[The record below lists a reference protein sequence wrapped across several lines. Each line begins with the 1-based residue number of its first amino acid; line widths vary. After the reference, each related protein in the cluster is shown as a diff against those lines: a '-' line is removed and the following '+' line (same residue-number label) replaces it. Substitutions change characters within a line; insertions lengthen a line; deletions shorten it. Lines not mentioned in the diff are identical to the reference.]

1 MNSHLPVAEALTQA
15 ARQIRIRPDLEE
27 TLTSIAV
34 ATVDSLP
41 DIDHAGISVSPRR
54 GTLEPRAWTA
64 DFVRD
69 LDQLQEA
76 LSEGPAVE
84 ALSATD
90 VVVVD
95 DLTTDTRWANYTPQ
109 AVRYGVRAQMSL
121 RLVFGGEVLGCLNLY
136 STQQTVIDPLIVPMV
151 RLFAVHASLA
161 VERAQREHE
170 LTDMVATRK
179 AIGQAVGLIMER
191 YQVDEE
197 RAYQFLVRYARGRG
211 VNLRQVADE
220 LITGTN
226 EKYAI
231 TAEDTSV
238 SLERP
243 APQPAKRVKRASRPL

>member
-1 MNSHLPVAEALTQA
+1 MNAHLPIADALTEA

-27 TLTSIAV
+27 TLTSIAL
-34 ATVDSLP
+34 ATVSSLP
-41 DIDHAGISVSPRR
+41 DIDHAGICVSPRR
-54 GTLEPRAWTA
+54 GAMEPKAWTG

-69 LDQLQEA
+69 LDQLQDA

-84 ALSATD
+84 ALSDAD
-90 VVVVD
+90 LVVVN
-95 DLTTDTRWANYTPQ
+95 DLASEARWPNYVPQ

-136 STQQTVIDPLIVPMV
+136 STEHSVIDPQIVPMV

-161 VERAQREHE
+161 VERAQREQE
-170 LTDMVATRK
+170 LADMVATRK
-179 AIGQAVGLIMER
+179 AIGQAVGLTMER

-211 VNLRQVADE
+211 VSLRQVADE

-226 EKYAI
+226 EKY
-231 TAEDTSV
+231 SV
-238 SLERP
+238 ETDEAVAAMKQ
-243 APQPAKRVKRASRPL
+243 APQPDEPTPNVL